1 MHIDP
6 ITEEIRAF
14 RRSFAA
20 AFDNDLSRIVADLR
34 QRETAS
40 GRTFA
45 QLPKR
50 PARSTVVAEQ
60 SAGHNAPSDAISNG
74 EGTARV

>member
-6 ITEEIRAF
+6 ITEEIRTY
-14 RRSFAA
+14 RRSLAA

-34 QRETAS
+34 QREIAS

-45 QLPKR
+45 RLPKR
-50 PARSTVVAEQ
+50 PAKVTVLATQ
-60 SAGHNAPSDAISNG
+60 SIGHDAARDSISN
-74 EGTARV
+74 A